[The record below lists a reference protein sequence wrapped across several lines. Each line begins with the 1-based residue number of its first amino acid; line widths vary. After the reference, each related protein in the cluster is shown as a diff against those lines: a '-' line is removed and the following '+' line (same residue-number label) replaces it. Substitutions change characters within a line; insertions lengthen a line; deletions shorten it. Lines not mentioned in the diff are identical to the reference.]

1 MGCTLIRS
9 PPFEGGDGR
18 LASVPT
24 DNGTNAFALD
34 GQGERALSSYRCVW
48 GRDSDTGSRF
58 SRPYRNPL
66 KDFPNSER
74 I

>member
-9 PPFEGGDGR
+9 PPFEDGDAR

-34 GQGERALSSYRCVW
+34 GQGERALSSYTQVCV
-48 GRDSDTGSRF
+48 GAGPRHRLAVQ
-58 SRPYRNPL
+58 PAL
-66 KDFPNSER
+66 
-74 I
+74 